1 MSPRRGGLLH
11 RTTAKLARVV
21 RVDRVDRGGTGG
33 TGVARV
39 AASCVPQK
47 RSKIKPKSVIRELL
61 DDLLLTLPA
70 PRRVDPVLLTAFG
83 LGVEPCPGCCA

>member
-1 MSPRRGGLLH
+1 M
-11 RTTAKLARVV
+11 
-21 RVDRVDRGGTGG
+21 DRVDRGGTGG
-33 TGVARV
+33 TGVARVARVARV